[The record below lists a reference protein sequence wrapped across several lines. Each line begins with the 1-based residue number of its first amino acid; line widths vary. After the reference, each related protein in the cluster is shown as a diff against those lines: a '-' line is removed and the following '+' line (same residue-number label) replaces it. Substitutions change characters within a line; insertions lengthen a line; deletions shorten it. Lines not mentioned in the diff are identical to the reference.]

1 MKSITSLK
9 TKVKTKVKKLT
20 VLFGSAAVMTLGVSA
35 SAMAAS
41 LYDVTILSDLESPHF
56 SNVRINN
63 FGQVVGTSY
72 DGNSYYNNAA
82 RASLW
87 SSNTGT
93 INLGTLPGGTY
104 SRAID
109 INDAGQVVGTSYSSD
124 GDRHFLW
131 SSSTGMVDFST
142 LSGLDSNTPHSI
154 TAINNAGQV
163 LGNIRKNDNSVTPFL
178 WSNNTGTVE
187 LDVVGNGYNSYS
199 KDINDLGQVVGTYS
213 VPRSDDYISKG
224 FLWNNNEVTELS
236 EVLDAYVSEPSS
248 INNLGQIVGTY
259 TPSWTEEVYDLS
271 STYRIPQGFF
281 WSNTTGKIDI
291 THGDEFN
298 ERGIHNSIPFD
309 INDLGQVVGYCS
321 GAGKDCPFLWDRN
334 TGWVDLN
341 TVIDPSLGWTVEY
354 ASAINNK
361 GQIIAFGENKN
372 GRGGTVLL
380 TPKSSKPVPEPLTMG
395 GTVLA
400 GTGLA
405 YLRRRQGRLRRSSFN
420 NND

>member
-1 MKSITSLK
+1 
-9 TKVKTKVKKLT
+9 
-20 VLFGSAAVMTLGVSA
+20 MTLGVSA

-199 KDINDLGQVVGTYS
+199 KDINDLGQVVGIYDITRPDS
-213 VPRSDDYISKG
+213 HIVSKG
-224 FLWNNNEVTELS
+224 FLWNNNEVTDLS
-236 EVLDAYVSEPSS
+236 EVLDAYASEPTS

-259 TPSWTEEVYDLS
+259 THSSTEENYGLS
-271 STYRIPQGFF
+271 SLFRLPQAFF
-281 WSNTTGKIDI
+281 WSSSTGRIDI
-291 THGDEFN
+291 GVDESK
-298 ERGIHNSIPFD
+298 EGTYSVPLD
-309 INDLGQVVGYCS
+309 INDLGQVVGRTWGGDFPDDAFY
-321 GAGKDCPFLWDRN
+321 WDSS
-334 TGWVDLN
+334 TGWVNLN